1 MIDKI
6 KSHIEEAKV
15 FHTDNKEKLEEF
27 RIKYL
32 GNKGLL
38 KEFFADF
45 RNVPNEMKKE
55 FGQIIN
61 QLKNTAEEKVV
72 AIQEQL
78 ESKEEIKGI
87 YGDLTRPGE
96 PVTVGSRHP
105 ISIVKNQIIDIFSNV
120 GFNVSGLQPLLCVTC
135 KSSCCLSRGQ

>member
-6 KSHIEEAKV
+6 KSHIEEAKA
-15 FHTDNKEKLEEF
+15 FHADNKEKLEEF

-38 KEFFADF
+38 KELFADF

-61 QLKNTAEEKVV
+61 ELKNTAEAKVASPEVSRV
-72 AIQEQL
+72 AADT
-78 ESKEEIKGI
+78 SAAVIK
-87 YGDLTRPGE
+87 LP
-96 PVTVGSRHP
+96 PVTLPVA
-105 ISIVKNQIIDIFSNV
+105 
-120 GFNVSGLQPLLCVTC
+120 TT
-135 KSSCCLSRGQ
+135 